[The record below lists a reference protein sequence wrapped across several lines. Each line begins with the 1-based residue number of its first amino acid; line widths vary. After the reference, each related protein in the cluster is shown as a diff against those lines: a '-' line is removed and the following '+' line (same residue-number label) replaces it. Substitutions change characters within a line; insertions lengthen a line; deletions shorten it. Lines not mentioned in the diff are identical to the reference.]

1 MHSLGTAAFSDLG
14 TYSEKSIDSEPAT
27 PFIDEFDGPQGEPA
41 VGVLNLD
48 GRNAENI
55 AANAIVGAH
64 LNPEANYTT
73 ETREMIDGAIMDRI
87 PDPEAAL
94 ETRVTAPLESEL
106 GTAIQTVF
114 YGWKSIQSKGFVR
127 VTIL

>member
-1 MHSLGTAAFSDLG
+1 M
-14 TYSEKSIDSEPAT
+14 
-27 PFIDEFDGPQGEPA
+27 
-41 VGVLNLD
+41 GVLNLD

-114 YGWKSIQSKGFVR
+114 YGWKSIQNKGFVR